1 MVTGIRNSFAAL
13 LLFIS
18 ASVPIM
24 ATAADEAC
32 AGVSQKCTKDQTYD
46 KTIDGTVYSCYECK
60 QALCKDG
67 GNGGISGTA
76 TSSVCTAKATTFR
89 PISLDDQS
97 RGSDAMAPRPVL
109 PRRPG
114 RAVDPRP
121 VQFDEADA
129 LFSKRLDGAD
139 AEQRGQPGKRTESTQ
154 TAPEHRKQSDRNN
167 PIVEI
172 VDGTRKSRTEPNF
185 LRDGKPVVAPADPN
199 LLPTPAP
206 AGPTPIPYPNQP

>member
-1 MVTGIRNSFAAL
+1 MFTDTRNSCAAL

-60 QALCKDG
+60 QALCKDE

-97 RGSDAMAPRPVL
+97 RGGDTMAPRPVV

-121 VQFDEADA
+121 AQFDEADA
-129 LFSKRLDGAD
+129 LFSKRLHGAD
-139 AEQRGQPGKRTESTQ
+139 AEQRGQRTESAQ
-154 TAPEHRKQSDRNN
+154 TAPEHRKQSGRNN
-167 PIVEI
+167 PI
-172 VDGTRKSRTEPNF
+172 VDGTRKSRTEPTSP
-185 LRDGKPVVAPADPN
+185 RDGNPVAAPAEPK
-199 LLPTPAP
+199 LLPPPSP
-206 AGPTPIPYPNQP
+206 AGPIPIPYPNQP